1 MAAAQNGNGEDEG
14 LLAQINIIP
23 FVDIVL
29 VLLIIF
35 MLTSIAIVRAS
46 MVVNLPKAATGG
58 ARVESTVNIVC
69 NKDGS
74 LMLNGAPSTVAE
86 IGTFV
91 KSQTAGNPKLQ
102 AVIAADKGVQLGF
115 GHKAHRHG
123 GRDGRSCRTLNPQ
136 DFFHHAA
143 LVLRGHRDRM
153 APV

>member
-1 MAAAQNGNGEDEG
+1 MAAAPNGNGEDEG
-14 LLAQINIIP
+14 LLASINIIP

-74 LMLNGAPSTVAE
+74 LMLNGARSTIEE
-86 IGTFV
+86 IGGFV
-91 KSQTAGNPKLQ
+91 KRESATNPKLQ
-102 AVIAADKGVQLGF
+102 AVIAADKGVEY
-115 GHKAHRHG
+115 GHVVDLIDLVKRNGVSA
-123 GRDGRSCRTLNPQ
+123 
-136 DFFHHAA
+136 FA
-143 LVLRGHRDRM
+143 LDVERQM
-153 APV
+153 APPTP

>member
-1 MAAAQNGNGEDEG
+1 MASTNGNGEDEG
-14 LLAQINIIP
+14 LLANINIIP

-74 LMLNGAPSTVAE
+74 LMLNGARSNVDE
-86 IGTFV
+86 IGKFV
-91 KSQTAGNPKLQ
+91 KRESSTNPKLQ
-102 AVIAADKGVQLGF
+102 AVIAADKGVEYGKVVDLIDLVKRNGVSAF
-115 GHKAHRHG
+115 
-123 GRDGRSCRTLNPQ
+123 
-136 DFFHHAA
+136 A
-143 LVLRGHRDRM
+143 LDVERQT
-153 APV
+153 APSEP

>member
-1 MAAAQNGNGEDEG
+1 MAGQVNNGEDEG
-14 LLAQINIIP
+14 LLATINIIP

-74 LMLNGAPSTVAE
+74 LMLNGTRSTVNE

-91 KSQTAGNPKLQ
+91 KRESGANPKLQ
-102 AVIAADKGVQLGF
+102 AVIAADKGVEYGKVVDLIDLVKRNGVSAF
-115 GHKAHRHG
+115 ALDVERE
-123 GRDGRSCRTLNPQ
+123 L
-136 DFFHHAA
+136 AA
-143 LVLRGHRDRM
+143 
-153 APV
+153 AP

>member
-1 MAAAQNGNGEDEG
+1 MAAQTSNGDDEG
-14 LLAQINIIP
+14 PLASINIIP

-74 LMLNGAPSTVAE
+74 LMLNGAPSTVE
-86 IGTFV
+86 GIGSFV
-91 KSQTAGNPKLQ
+91 KRESATNPKLQ
-102 AVIAADKGVQLGF
+102 AVIAADKGVEYGNVVDLIDLVKRNGVSAFALDVERQ
-115 GHKAHRHG
+115 
-123 GRDGRSCRTLNPQ
+123 T
-136 DFFHHAA
+136 AA
-143 LVLRGHRDRM
+143 
-153 APV
+153 APP

>member
-1 MAAAQNGNGEDEG
+1 MAAAQNGEDEG
-14 LLAQINIIP
+14 PLANINIIP

-74 LMLNGAPSTVAE
+74 LMLNGAHSTVEE
-86 IGTFV
+86 ISRKVKITQTF
-91 KSQTAGNPKLQ
+91 SPQ
-102 AVIAADKGVQLGF
+102 AANRAFYDELF
-115 GHKAHRHG
+115 GEFRTIYKQNKAMYR
-123 GRDGRSCRTLNPQ
+123 RLNGSE
-136 DFFHHAA
+136 H
-143 LVLRGHRDRM
+143 
-153 APV
+153 

>member
-1 MAAAQNGNGEDEG
+1 MAGAQNGNGEDEG
-14 LLAQINIIP
+14 LLASINIIP

-74 LMLNGAPSTVAE
+74 LMLNGAPSTALE
-86 IGTFV
+86 IGGFV
-91 KSQTAGNPKLQ
+91 KRESATNPKLQ
-102 AVIAADKGVQLGF
+102 AVIAADKGVEY
-115 GHKAHRHG
+115 GHVVDLIDLVKRNGVSA
-123 GRDGRSCRTLNPQ
+123 
-136 DFFHHAA
+136 FA
-143 LVLRGHRDRM
+143 LDVERQT
-153 APV
+153 APTTP

>member
-1 MAAAQNGNGEDEG
+1 MAAAQNGNGDDEG
-14 LLAQINIIP
+14 PLASINIIP

-74 LMLNGAPSTVAE
+74 LMLNGARSTVQE
-86 IGTFV
+86 IGSFV
-91 KSQTAGNPKLQ
+91 KREASANPKLQ
-102 AVIAADKGVQLGF
+102 AVIAADKAVEYGHVVDLIDLVKRNGVSAF
-115 GHKAHRHG
+115 
-123 GRDGRSCRTLNPQ
+123 
-136 DFFHHAA
+136 A
-143 LVLRGHRDRM
+143 LDVEREM
-153 APV
+153 APSTP

>member
-1 MAAAQNGNGEDEG
+1 MAAQNSNGEDEG
-14 LLAQINIIP
+14 PLASINIIP

-74 LMLNGAPSTVAE
+74 LMLNGAASTTLQ
-86 IGTFV
+86 IGAFV
-91 KSQTAGNPKLQ
+91 KRESATNPKLQ
-102 AVIAADKGVQLGF
+102 AVIAADKGVEY
-115 GHKAHRHG
+115 GHVVDLIDLVKRNGVSAFALDVER
-123 GRDGRSCRTLNPQ
+123 Q
-136 DFFHHAA
+136 AA
-143 LVLRGHRDRM
+143 
-153 APV
+153 ATTP

>member
-14 LLAQINIIP
+14 LLANINIIP

-58 ARVESTVNIVC
+58 ARVESTVNVVC

-86 IGTFV
+86 IGKFV
-91 KSQTAGNPKLQ
+91 KTQSASNPKLQ
-102 AVIAADKGVQLGF
+102 AVIAADKGVEYGKVVDLIDLVKRNGVSAF
-115 GHKAHRHG
+115 ALDVE
-123 GRDGRSCRTLNPQ
+123 RDVSTT
-136 DFFHHAA
+136 
-143 LVLRGHRDRM
+143 
-153 APV
+153 AP

>member
-14 LLAQINIIP
+14 LLANINIIP

-69 NKDGS
+69 NKDGT
-74 LMLNGAPSTVAE
+74 LMLNGAPSTVDE
-86 IGTFV
+86 IGKHV
-91 KSQTAGNPKLQ
+91 KRESSANPKLQ
-102 AVIAADKGVQLGF
+102 AVIAADKGVEY
-115 GHKAHRHG
+115 GHVVDLIDLVKRNGVSA
-123 GRDGRSCRTLNPQ
+123 
-136 DFFHHAA
+136 FA
-143 LVLRGHRDRM
+143 LDVERNTS
-153 APV
+153 AP

>member
-1 MAAAQNGNGEDEG
+1 MAAPQNGNGEDEG
-14 LLAQINIIP
+14 PLANINIIP

-74 LMLNGAPSTVAE
+74 LMLNGARSNIEE
-86 IGTFV
+86 IGHFV
-91 KSQTAGNPKLQ
+91 KRESAANPKLQ
-102 AVIAADKGVQLGF
+102 AVIAADKGVEY
-115 GHKAHRHG
+115 GHVVDLIDLVKRNGVSA
-123 GRDGRSCRTLNPQ
+123 
-136 DFFHHAA
+136 FA
-143 LVLRGHRDRM
+143 LDVERQM
-153 APV
+153 APSTP